1 MSNAEGMTVNMEN
14 EGAKRLGSDVAVSPF
29 RRFGGRYAAL
39 AVSISSV
46 YLPKRALL
54 LHHAR

>member
-1 MSNAEGMTVNMEN
+1 MTVNMEN
-14 EGAKRLGSDVAVSPF
+14 EGAKRLSSDVAVSPF